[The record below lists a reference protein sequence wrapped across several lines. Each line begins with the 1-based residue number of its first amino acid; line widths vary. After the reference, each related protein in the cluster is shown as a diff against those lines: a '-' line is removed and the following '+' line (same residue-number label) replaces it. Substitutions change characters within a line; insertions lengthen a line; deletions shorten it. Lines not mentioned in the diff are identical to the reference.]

1 MLGFTVTVLAGLIV
15 GTINGMAGGASLISY
30 PVLLALGLAPLDAAI
45 TNALGVSSANF
56 FAIRSGQ
63 HTAKKLVRAYKRL
76 IIISVICSL
85 IGAALLLSFPP
96 KIFEHVVPFLL
107 LAATLTLLL
116 PAKPRI
122 GRRNEI
128 AETLGIASSGLYCGY
143 FGPGQGVM
151 VITALARN
159 PKDPGTLNGAKNI
172 IVGITSAASNVVYLF
187 SGRAHWLLVL
197 ALFIGSSVGGTLGG
211 KWATKVSPL
220 FYKTLV
226 MSVGFGASI
235 WLFGRYF
242 IWN

>member
-1 MLGFTVTVLAGLIV
+1 MLGFTVMAIAGLVV

-30 PVLLALGLAPLDAAI
+30 PVLLALGLPPVDAAI

-56 FAIRSGQ
+56 FAIRSGE
-63 HTAKKLVRAYKRL
+63 HTAVKLMKTYRRL
-76 IIISVICSL
+76 IIISVISSL
-85 IGAALLLSFPP
+85 IGATLLLAFPAN
-96 KIFEHVVPFLL
+96 IFEHVVPFLL

-116 PAKPRI
+116 PTKPRV

-159 PKDPGTLNGAKNI
+159 PKNPATLNAAKNI
-172 IVGITSAASNVVYLF
+172 IVGITSVASNLVYLF
-187 SGRAHWLLVL
+187 SGRAHWWLVL

-211 KWATKVSPL
+211 RWATKMSPL
-220 FYKTLV
+220 FYKVLV

-235 WLFGRYF
+235 WLFGRAF

>member
-1 MLGFTVTVLAGLIV
+1 MIGFVVAALAGVIV

-30 PVLLALGLAPLDAAI
+30 PVMLALGLNPIDATI

-56 FAIRSGQ
+56 FAIRAGQ
-63 HTAKKLVRAYKRL
+63 HTALKLVKTYKRL

-85 IGAALLLSFPP
+85 IGATLLLIFPP
-96 KIFEHVVPFLL
+96 KIFEHIVPFLL

-116 PAKPRI
+116 PTKPRV

-159 PKDPGTLNGAKNI
+159 PKDPATLNAAKNI
-172 IVGITSAASNVVYLF
+172 IVGVTSAASNVLYIL
-187 SGRAHWLLVL
+187 SGHAHWTLVL
-197 ALFIGSSVGGTLGG
+197 ALFIGSSLGGTLGG
-211 KWATKVSPL
+211 KWATKMSPM
-220 FYKTLV
+220 FYRVLV
-226 MSVGFGASI
+226 MSVGFGASL
-235 WLFGRYF
+235 WLFSKYF
-242 IWN
+242 I

>member
-1 MLGFTVTVLAGLIV
+1 MLGFAVTVLAGLVV

-30 PVLLALGLAPLDAAI
+30 PVLLALGLPPIDAAI
-45 TNALGVSSANF
+45 TNALGVSSANL

-63 HTAKKLVRAYKRL
+63 HTAVKLIKTYQRL
-76 IIISVICSL
+76 IILSVLCSL
-85 IGAALLLSFPP
+85 VGATLLLVFPP

-107 LAATLTLLL
+107 LGATLTMLL
-116 PAKPRI
+116 PAKPHL

-128 AETLGIASSGLYCGY
+128 AETLGIASSGLYGGY

-159 PKDPGTLNGAKNI
+159 PKDPGTLNSAKNI
-172 IVGITSAASNVVYLF
+172 IVGITSLASNLVYVL

-197 ALFIGSSVGGTLGG
+197 ALFIGSSIGGTLGG
-211 KWATKVSPL
+211 KWATRMSPL
-220 FYKTLV
+220 FYRALV

-235 WLFGRYF
+235 WLFERYF
-242 IWN
+242 F

>member
-1 MLGFTVTVLAGLIV
+1 
-15 GTINGMAGGASLISY
+15 
-30 PVLLALGLAPLDAAI
+30 
-45 TNALGVSSANF
+45 
-56 FAIRSGQ
+56 
-63 HTAKKLVRAYKRL
+63 
-76 IIISVICSL
+76 
-85 IGAALLLSFPP
+85 
-96 KIFEHVVPFLL
+96 
-107 LAATLTLLL
+107 
-116 PAKPRI
+116 
-122 GRRNEI
+122 
-128 AETLGIASSGLYCGY
+128 
-143 FGPGQGVM
+143 M

-226 MSVGFGASI
+226 MSVGFGASL